1 MIQFITN
8 FFRDIDLE
16 MMESFKKGE
25 GPMIWIT
32 HEGRTYFNIN
42 KFMKSEKG
50 KQVIY
55 DLKLFSERH
64 NLRPWS
70 GIY

>member
-1 MIQFITN
+1 
-8 FFRDIDLE
+8 

-25 GPMIWIT
+25 GPMIWVT

-50 KQVIY
+50 KQLIN

-64 NLRPWS
+64 NLRSWN
-70 GIY
+70 GID